1 MACAARSGPSLSAL
15 PLPSATHRTGAFPR
29 CSLAGAA
36 GSARFARAAPS
47 DSACTLLCSV
57 DVDAQRPLAKS
68 FGVGSVPFVTLL
80 QPGAWFAWDDAAD
93 EPVPLPATRF
103 EGALA
108 ADAVAAWLNNRRV
121 TSACCDVAAAPDCE
135 PQHGAVG
142 APAGARGGAHSRI
155 AARGA
160 ARHRERRAG

>member
-1 MACAARSGPSLSAL
+1 MQRTKRSV
-15 PLPSATHRTGAFPR
+15 
-29 CSLAGAA
+29 
-36 GSARFARAAPS
+36 RA
-47 DSACTLLCSV
+47 LLCSI

-80 QPGAWFAWDDAAD
+80 RPGAWFAWDDAAG
-93 EPVPLPATRF
+93 EPVPLPAARF

-121 TSACCDVAAAPDCE
+121 QCSCCDAAAPDCE
-135 PQHGAVG
+135 PQHGVVG
-142 APAGARGGAHSRI
+142 APAGARGRAHSRI

-160 ARHRERRAG
+160 ARHRARRAG